1 MENLN
6 ERKRIGKRIADIR
19 KEKGYTTRE
28 LADKCGVHF
37 SNVGKIER
45 GTYNVS
51 IDILSKI
58 ADVLGIEISFE
69 ARSALKQFVI
79 DNQDRDD
86 LVGDLCKDL
95 IKDNAFLHIK
105 LEEEQRDYILRL
117 PTLHHSITDAV
128 NDFFKEYLEEVVNI
142 NEI

>member
-95 IKDNAFLHIK
+95 MNDNKFSLMK
-105 LEEEQRDYILRL
+105 SEKEQRDYILRL

-128 NDFFKEYLEEVVNI
+128 NDFFKEYLGEVVNI
-142 NEI
+142 NDI